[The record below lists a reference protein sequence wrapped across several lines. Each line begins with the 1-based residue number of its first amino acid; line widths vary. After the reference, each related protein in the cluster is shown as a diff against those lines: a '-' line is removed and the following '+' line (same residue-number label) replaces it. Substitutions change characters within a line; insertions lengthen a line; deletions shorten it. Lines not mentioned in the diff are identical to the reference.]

1 MSSDRSRRGGV
12 SKKAHHERETVSIDR
27 GAEEALRSLVRIL
40 AREAARELFEKSS
53 LTVESD
59 DAPKGKQ

>member
-1 MSSDRSRRGGV
+1 MARDRSRRGGA
-12 SKKAHHERETVSIDR
+12 SKDARHERDTVSIDR

-53 LTVESD
+53 LTVESG